1 MKVSVVNMA
10 GNKVGTVDLPSS
22 IFEAKVNLD
31 LMHQALVRQL
41 ANGRRGTHSA
51 KTRSE
56 VARTGAKWYRQKG
69 TGRARHGSKR
79 APIFVGGG
87 VAHGPKPRSYAK
99 NMPRK
104 MRRAAL
110 RSALTVKAGSDDIVV
125 LDSLEIESSRTSEM
139 VDLLGKISG
148 KTSKLFLLANKSE
161 AVEKSARNL
170 QDVKALRA
178 NYLNIRDLLGYDTL
192 IMSLSALDVIHG
204 FLAVDKS
211 TVIVSD
217 ISESADTFEEEE

>member
-22 IFEAKVNLD
+22 VFEAKVNLD

-56 VARTGAKWYRQKG
+56 VTRTGAKWYRQKG

-110 RSALTVKAGSDDIVV
+110 RSALTVKANNDDIVV
-125 LDSLEIESSRTSEM
+125 LDRLEMERTRTSE
-139 VDLLGKISG
+139 VANLLGKISR
-148 KTSKLFLLANKSE
+148 KTSTLLLLADKSD
-161 AVEKSARNL
+161 AVGKSARNL
-170 QDVKALRA
+170 HGVKALGA
-178 NYLNIRDLLGYDTL
+178 NYLNIRDLLGYDT
-192 IMSLSALDVIHG
+192 IVMSLSALDVIHG
-204 FLAVDKS
+204 YLAVDKS
-211 TVIVSD
+211 TVIVAD
-217 ISESADTFEEEE
+217 ISESAGSFEEEE